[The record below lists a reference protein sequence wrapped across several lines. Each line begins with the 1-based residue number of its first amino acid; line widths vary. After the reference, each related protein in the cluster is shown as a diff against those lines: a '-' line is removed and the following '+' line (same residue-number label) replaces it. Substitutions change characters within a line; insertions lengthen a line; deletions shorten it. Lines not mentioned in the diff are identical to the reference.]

1 MILTIAEKTKI
12 KRHLLRIFKG
22 QKRSTI
28 TLRGHIK
35 LSFIAKDNIINVS
48 YKLIDIEPQEMELYN
63 QYIKQINNYLD
74 TIMAKL
80 KGLKEIL

>member
-1 MILTIAEKTKI
+1 MILTIAEKTKL

>member
-48 YKLIDIEPQEMELYN
+48 YKLIDIDPQEMELYN

>member
-63 QYIKQINNYLD
+63 QYIKQINDYLD

>member
-1 MILTIAEKTKI
+1 MILTIQEKTKI